1 MVAFMILWEDTKVK
15 FAELPKREMGVII
28 SLVLQKGGL

>member
-1 MVAFMILWEDTKVK
+1 MILWEDVKVK

-28 SLVLQKGGL
+28 SPVLQKGEL